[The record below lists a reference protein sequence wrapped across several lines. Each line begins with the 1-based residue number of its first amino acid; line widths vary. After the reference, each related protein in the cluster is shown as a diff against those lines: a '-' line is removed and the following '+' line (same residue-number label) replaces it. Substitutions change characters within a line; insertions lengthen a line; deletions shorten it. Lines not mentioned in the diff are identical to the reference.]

1 MAVNRAVPGQ
11 NKLHHLRPDAR
22 LRPEEQHPLPR
33 PQRALAG
40 PQFPT
45 VLGPQPV
52 GVAGASQTGGGRPH
66 PQRRGALPEQAHP
79 LGRQQRD
86 ASLRLLRGIAAE
98 SKRVLG
104 ILQIGAG
111 NRPERHPVLQRF
123 QGRRVLRLPEQ
134 RRRVRREDRRVP
146 AQRDPESRDGIGRAF
161 LQFAESGLHQIRSR
175 QIRNPRGPD
184 LDHRS
189 RYEREIRPG
198 ETGGASGDG
207 FEGTVLAS
215 RRGRNRT
222 LGGDEHRRVVLANVP
237 HRRRLQK
244 HARRR
249 RRR

>member
-1 MAVNRAVPGQ
+1 MAINRTVPGQ
-11 NKLHHLRPDAR
+11 NKLHHPRPDAR
-22 LRPEEQHPLPR
+22 LRAEEQYPLPR

-45 VLGPQPV
+45 VLGSQPD
-52 GVAGASQTGGGRPH
+52 GVAEASQTGGGRPH
-66 PQRRGALPEQAHP
+66 PQRRGAVQEQAHP

-86 ASLRLLRGIAAE
+86 ASLRLLRGIPGG
-98 SKRVLG
+98 SKRVFG

-111 NRPERHPVLQRF
+111 KRPECHPVPQRF
-123 QGRRVLRLPEQ
+123 QARRVLRLPEQ

-146 AQRDPESRDGIGRAF
+146 AERDQESRDGIGRAL

-189 RYEREIRPG
+189 RHQREIRPG

-207 FEGTVLAS
+207 LEGTVLAS
-215 RRGRNRT
+215 RRGRNRA

-237 HRRRLQK
+237 ERQGLQK